1 MKRTI
6 LLAAAVAVGVSAQA
20 QSLKIG
26 DPAPKLDIAK
36 WVKGSPVKEFATDK
50 VYVVEF
56 WATWCGPCRQT
67 IPHLTDLAKQ
77 YKDKVT
83 IIGVNSFEV
92 PPGTTGTEHFA
103 MVEAFVKEMG
113 AQMEYNVALDGPEG
127 KMATTWMEAAAQ
139 NGIPTAFVVGGQKQI
154 LWIGHPMELKPV
166 LDDVI
171 AGKWDVKAARAK
183 AEEDARLAA
192 ELDEMMGKLMSALE
206 VGDSKTALKEIDT
219 IIAKRPELKP
229 LLIGLK
235 VDILFDTDPKAAVVV
250 AKELANGEFK
260 DDPMFLNNI
269 AWRMVEEDEPKLPMD
284 YSAALEFAKKAA
296 ELTKNEDPMVLDT
309 LALAQFRNGMK
320 AEAIAT
326 QKKAIAL
333 LEKDPEADP
342 DLLEEL
348 RGRLKK
354 FEGG

>member
-1 MKRTI
+1 MKPTI
-6 LLAAAVAVGVSAQA
+6 LLAAAVVAGVSVQA

-36 WVKGSPVKEFATDK
+36 WVKGTPIKEFANNK

-56 WATWCGPCRQT
+56 WATWCGPCRQS
-67 IPHLTDLAKQ
+67 IPHLTELAKQ

-113 AQMEYNVALDGPEG
+113 QQMEYNVALDGPEG
-127 KMATTWMEAAAQ
+127 KMAKAWMEAAAQ
-139 NGIPTAFVVGGQKQI
+139 NGIPTAFVVGDQKQI

-183 AEEDARLAA
+183 AEEEARLAA
-192 ELDEMMGKLMSALE
+192 ELDEMMSKLTSALE
-206 VGDSKTALKEIDT
+206 VGDSKTALQEVDK

-235 VDILFDTDPKAAVVV
+235 VDILFDTDPKAAVAL
-250 AKELANGEFK
+250 AKELANGDFK

-269 AWRMVEEDEPKLPMD
+269 AWRMVEEDEPKVPMD
-284 YSAALEFAKKAA
+284 YVAALEFAKKAA

-309 LALAQFRNGMK
+309 LALAQFRNGKK
-320 AEAIAT
+320 AEAIET

-342 DLLEEL
+342 ELLQEL
-348 RGRLKK
+348 KDRLKK
-354 FEGG
+354 FQGG

>member
-26 DPAPKLDIAK
+26 DPAPELDIAK
-36 WVKGSPVKEFATDK
+36 WVKGTPVKEFAANK

-56 WATWCGPCRQT
+56 WATWCGPCRQS
-67 IPHLTDLAKQ
+67 IPHLTELAKQ

-103 MVEAFVKEMG
+103 KVEAFVKEMG

-127 KMATTWMEAAAQ
+127 KMAKTWMEAAAQ
-139 NGIPTAFVVGGQKQI
+139 NGIPTAFVVGNEKQI
-154 LWIGHPMELKPV
+154 LWIGHPMELKAV
-166 LDDVI
+166 LEDII

-183 AEEDARLAA
+183 AEEETRLAA
-192 ELDEMMGKLMSALE
+192 ELDEMMGRLKNALE
-206 VGDSKTALKEIDT
+206 VGDSKTALKEIDSV
-219 IIAKRPELKP
+219 IAKRPELKL

-235 VDILFDTDPKAAVVV
+235 IDILFDTDPKAAMAL
-250 AKELANGEFK
+250 AKELASGEFK

-269 AWRMVEEDEPKLPMD
+269 AWRMVEEDEPKLPTD
-284 YSAALEFAKKAA
+284 YAAALDFAKRAA

-309 LALAQFRNGMK
+309 LALAQFRNGQK

-333 LEKDPEADP
+333 LEKNPEADP
-342 DLLEEL
+342 DLLAEL
-348 RGRLKK
+348 KGRLKK
-354 FEGG
+354 YQGG